1 MQLPRGRFD
10 RFVQDGTISGIVK
23 ELGETGYSGRCSGTV
38 EESVVEIVFDNGA
51 IILAEFSSTNGAD
64 AVNKFNSC
72 PEGAFSAEL
81 SFYTPSELKLASEF
95 NPKCIVTKEVPVTV
109 FPGTQEKRRS
119 VERAA
124 EKKVRE
130 PEPEVED
137 TAGPGDSCE
146 IFIDES
152 EIESIVTNFR
162 SGARDLLKR
171 INLDHLIINDK
182 SGEDEDD
189 KH

>member
-1 MQLPRGRFD
+1 M
-10 RFVQDGTISGIVK
+10 
-23 ELGETGYSGRCSGTV
+23 EET
-38 EESVVEIVFDNGA
+38 
-51 IILAEFSSTNGAD
+51 AD
-64 AVNKFNSC
+64 AGN
-72 PEGAFSAEL
+72 
-81 SFYTPSELKLASEF
+81 
-95 NPKCIVTKEVPVTV
+95 
-109 FPGTQEKRRS
+109 
-119 VERAA
+119 
-124 EKKVRE
+124 
-130 PEPEVED
+130 
-137 TAGPGDSCE
+137 SCE

>member
-51 IILAEFSSTNGAD
+51 IILAEYSSTNGAD
-64 AVNKFNSC
+64 AVNKFNSN
-72 PEGAFSAEL
+72 PDGIFSAEL

-95 NPKCIVTKEVPVTV
+95 NPKCIVTREVHVTV

-124 EKKVRE
+124 EKKFKE
-130 PEPEVED
+130 PGPEVEEIVE
-137 TAGPGDSCE
+137 AGESCE

-162 SGARDLLKR
+162 SGAKDLLKR
-171 INLDHLIINDK
+171 INLDHLIITDK
-182 SGEDEDD
+182 SGEDDDD
-189 KH
+189 KS